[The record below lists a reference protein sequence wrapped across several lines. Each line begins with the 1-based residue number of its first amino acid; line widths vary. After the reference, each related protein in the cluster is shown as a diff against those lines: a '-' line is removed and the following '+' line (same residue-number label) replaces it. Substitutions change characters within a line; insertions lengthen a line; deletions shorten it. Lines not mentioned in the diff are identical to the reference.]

1 MYCAEGILHFTCPR
15 SIANSKQTL
24 LREIIRHFDNENC
37 MFPENIALFQMIRH
51 LWIDIPRFLQE
62 PCTCGRNVRWQN
74 EHDFF
79 IFWKKTA
86 LHQLYIR
93 YRLQYAFF
101 RVIYQTCW
109 GYLSFFW
116 VIYQTM
122 WVLFIKLVG
131 VTCQTFWGYLLVGV
145 IYHFLGVSYQTFW
158 GYLLVGVIY
167 IFWGVSYQAF
177 CVLFIKLLGNYLSNL
192 LGLLI
197 FF

>member
-1 MYCAEGILHFTCPR
+1 MYCAEGILHFTCSR

-37 MFPENIALFQMIRH
+37 MFPENFALFQMIRH

-116 VIYQTM
+116 GYLSNYVGVIYQT
-122 WVLFIKLVG
+122 
-131 VTCQTFWGYLLVGV
+131 CWGYLSNFSGLFTCWC
-145 IYHFLGVSYQTFW
+145 YLSFFW
-158 GYLLVGVIY
+158 G
-167 IFWGVSYQAF
+167 
-177 CVLFIKLLGNYLSNL
+177 
-192 LGLLI
+192 
-197 FF
+197 

>member
-1 MYCAEGILHFTCPR
+1 
-15 SIANSKQTL
+15 
-24 LREIIRHFDNENC
+24 
-37 MFPENIALFQMIRH
+37 MIRH

-116 VIYQTM
+116 GYLSNYVGVIYQT
-122 WVLFIKLVG
+122 
-131 VTCQTFWGYLLVGV
+131 CWGYLSNFSGLFTCWCYLSFFLGLVIKLFGV
-145 IYHFLGVSYQTFW
+145 IYLLGLFIFLF
-158 GYLLVGVIY
+158 
-167 IFWGVSYQAF
+167 GVSYQAF

-197 FF
+197 FFLGQTFWCYFVPIVESFDFWPFCACLGLPQ